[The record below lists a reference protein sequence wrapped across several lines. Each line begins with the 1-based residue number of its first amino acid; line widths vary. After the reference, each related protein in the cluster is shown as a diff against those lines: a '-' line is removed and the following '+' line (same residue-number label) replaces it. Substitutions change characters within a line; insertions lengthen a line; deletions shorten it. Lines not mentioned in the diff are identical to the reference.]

1 MRVSGKTETEKAQ
14 RNGYGSLIRE
24 QRLRNG
30 LETEDLA
37 NICLMPPEEMLAVER
52 GERGLEPYELE
63 LIGNVLGISGEAL
76 QRGKLEYK
84 TGQKELA
91 ELIEALA
98 HAVANVREAGN
109 QYLQA
114 LENLQ
119 RSQPYHVRPM
129 EQCYAIYDT
138 ECDAYVAGEDGAV
151 RQYATAKAALQEA
164 GELNRLAEAVP
175 TVGTET
181 IPHIYAVPNEAGGT
195 DILRKEG
202 PAVSEDGQ
210 LLAFTDP
217 NGEIT
222 YYEEPTPE
230 LEREIEQLQE
240 ETGKVPPA
248 AKPPL

>member
-1 MRVSGKTETEKAQ
+1 MPVKEYLKNQKNR
-14 RNGYGSLIRE
+14 YGSLIRE
-24 QRLRNG
+24 QRIKNG

-37 NICLMPPEEMLAVER
+37 NICLMQPEEMMAVER
-52 GERGLEPYELE
+52 GEKGLESYELD

-76 QRGKLEYK
+76 QQGKLEYK
-84 TGQKELA
+84 TGREELA

-109 QYLQA
+109 QYLKA

-119 RSQPYHVRPM
+119 RRKPYHVRPM

-138 ECDAYVAGEDGAV
+138 ERDAYVAGEDGAV
-151 RQYATAKAALQEA
+151 RQYATAKEALQEA
-164 GELNRLAEAVP
+164 RELNRLEEVVP
-175 TVGTET
+175 TVGTDN
-181 IPHIYAVPNEAGGT
+181 IPYLYGVTDGAGGT
-195 DILRKEG
+195 DIFRKDG
-202 PAVSEDGQ
+202 SGLSEDGQ
-210 LLAFTDP
+210 LLASADP

-248 AKPPL
+248 AKPPI